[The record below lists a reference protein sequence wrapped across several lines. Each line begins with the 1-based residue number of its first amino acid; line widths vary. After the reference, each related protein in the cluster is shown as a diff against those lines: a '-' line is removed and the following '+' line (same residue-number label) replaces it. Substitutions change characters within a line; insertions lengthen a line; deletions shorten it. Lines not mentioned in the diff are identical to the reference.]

1 VHPNVDKK
9 SFIRWKQRD
18 IHEKRAQRKQEIQN
32 FKLSNQVNHTLQLQI
47 DEIIARLEKGE
58 STLDE
63 GNIANAFRPD
73 VEKLGD
79 APTGSQGPSYA
90 QMLSSLFEEI
100 RKSVAGEG
108 DKKTAYI
115 RELGVHR
122 KKIGDEIVKNET
134 EVAKLEMEE
143 KSKITSEGLHE
154 GFSSSVLVH
163 V

>member
-1 VHPNVDKK
+1 M
-9 SFIRWKQRD
+9 
-18 IHEKRAQRKQEIQN
+18 
-32 FKLSNQVNHTLQLQI
+32 
-47 DEIIARLEKGE
+47 
-58 STLDE
+58 
-63 GNIANAFRPD
+63 
-73 VEKLGD
+73 GD

-122 KKIGDEIVKNET
+122 KKIGDEIAKNET
-134 EVAKLEMEE
+134 EVAKLEKEE

-154 GFSSSVLVH
+154 GFSSSVLVRA
-163 V
+163 